1 MNAGRLCCPTQQ
13 FYHPADAELVEKIED
28 EEGFTHVAP
37 RFSLNR
43 GRDSDEDSNEEKPTA
58 GSGYKGWWSCCGE
71 GIACTG
77 CQEVHRLT

>member
-1 MNAGRLCCPTQQ
+1 
-13 FYHPADAELVEKIED
+13 VEKIED

-58 GSGYKGWWSCCGE
+58 GSGYKGWW
-71 GIACTG
+71 
-77 CQEVHRLT
+77 